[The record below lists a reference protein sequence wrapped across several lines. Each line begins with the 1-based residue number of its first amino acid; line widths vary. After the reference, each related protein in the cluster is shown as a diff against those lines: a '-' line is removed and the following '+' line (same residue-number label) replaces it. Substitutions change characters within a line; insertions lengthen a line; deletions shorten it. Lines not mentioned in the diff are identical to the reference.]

1 MRSEDVVLIKKVA
14 VTMEEMMK
22 IVMEEE
28 GVEGIEELHIAEE
41 VDEVEGMMMKNLK
54 MRVMIIILIIA
65 LVTTI
70 IGEAT
75 KRRNLAN

>member
-1 MRSEDVVLIKKVA
+1 MRSEDVVLVKKVA
-14 VTMEEMMK
+14 VTMVEMMK

-28 GVEGIEELHIAEE
+28 GAGGIEELHIAEE

-54 MRVMIIILIIA
+54 MRMMIIILNIA
-65 LVTTI
+65 LVATV